1 MILSNARA
9 TYGLNCRATPTAT
22 NVTGPVQIGANNV
35 TETFTDADVAYS
47 LRAIVADGATLSV
60 ALGEGT
66 TTGSTAWGA
75 GTAQVETATAA
86 GTISGAGNASVT
98 VTSAGMS
105 GSPLTV
111 SVAVANGDTAA
122 TWAGKVR
129 TALAANATIAA
140 RFTVS
145 GSTTAIVLTRKP
157 TSTFTVGATTVN
169 ILPAN
174 DSTLNI
180 ALANG
185 TCTGITPAAT
195 STNTTLGVATTGCQI
210 FDGDGKDFEGVT
222 IPAMGSINACLFK
235 CDSGSLAITSNPGG
249 SPEYNLAVSQNGSIF
264 MTNSGDLD
272 FNSNCE
278 LVATGVSDISI
289 TVIGKE

>member
-1 MILSNARA
+1 MTLTNARA
-9 TYGLNCRATPTAT
+9 TYGLNARATPTAT

-35 TETFTDADVAYS
+35 TETFSDADVAYS
-47 LRAIVADGATLSV
+47 LRAIVADGATLAV
-60 ALGEGT
+60 ALSEGT
-66 TTGSTAWGA
+66 TTGSTEWGA

-86 GTISGAGNASVT
+86 GTITGAGNASVV

-169 ILPAN
+169 IYPAN
-174 DSTLNI
+174 DTTLNI
-180 ALANG
+180 SLDNG
-185 TCTGITPAAT
+185 TCTGITTAGT
-195 STNTTLGVATTGCQI
+195 STNTTSGVATSGCQI

-222 IPAMGSINACLFK
+222 IPTIDAMQGTLIK
-235 CDSGSLAITSNPGG
+235 CNSGSFSIDSIYMTMANLGPGG
-249 SPEYNLAVSQNGSIF
+249 VVQVTNEVGNGLGQ
-264 MTNSGDLD
+264 TD
-272 FNSNCE
+272 F
-278 LVATGVSDISI
+278 VATGASDISI
-289 TVIGKE
+289 TVIGIAE

>member
-1 MILSNARA
+1 MIISNARA

-174 DSTLNI
+174 DTTLNI

-185 TCTGITPAAT
+185 TCTGITTAAT
-195 STNTTLGVATTGCQI
+195 STNTTAGVATTGCQI
-210 FDGDGKDFEGVT
+210 FDGDGNDFEGVALPS
-222 IPAMGSINACLFK
+222 IDAMQGTLIQVHTGAISI
-235 CDSGSLAITSNPGG
+235 DSAEFAMANLATGG
-249 SPEYNLAVSQNGSIF
+249 SALI
-264 MTNSGDLD
+264 TNSAGNGLGATD
-272 FNSNCE
+272 FGS
-278 LVATGVSDISI
+278 TGASDISI
-289 TVIGKE
+289 TVIGIAE